1 MCPRG
6 EIALAT
12 PVGHLLLAAAI
23 TQSLA
28 RNDKER
34 KLGLL
39 ISPVALLPDFDIV
52 LGLLSGYIWEYHRG
66 ISHSLA
72 MAVIF
77 GVVSLIGLK
86 LWRVRSPVYL
96 SMLISLAYAS
106 HVVLDYLVFDNA
118 RVPGVQII
126 WPLSSELYQSPLTL
140 LPSLFDVGNAR
151 FGFNSVVAVLR
162 EILLLAPLYAMVY
175 TLKSKRVPWPR
186 QMAWMYGSVF
196 VAVVVATLALT

>member
-1 MCPRG
+1 M
-6 EIALAT
+6 AT